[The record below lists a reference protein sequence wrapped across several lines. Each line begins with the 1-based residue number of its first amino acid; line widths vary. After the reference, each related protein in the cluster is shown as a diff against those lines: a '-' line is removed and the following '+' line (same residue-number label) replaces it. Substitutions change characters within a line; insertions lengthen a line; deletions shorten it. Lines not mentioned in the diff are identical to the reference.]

1 MKMIVSFRIESNTS
15 GGHFM
20 YVTYV
25 TNQANAHVVIAAHPK
40 IAPLLARLNACV
52 AQENQCLKLS
62 QKSFLSDD
70 LKTMDDRRDK
80 VFLGYKYSVEAFMEL
95 PVADMAATAKVLNQ
109 HIKDYGIDVRMQR
122 DRESGLLLNFIDDLQ
137 TKYPAEVAKLNL
149 TPFVEQMKLANDAY
163 IELSSQRTEER
174 TKQTTG
180 ALANAR
186 KQTDAAYREFI
197 QMVNAVA
204 LVEGDAAYADFI
216 DYTNELIRHYKQ
228 EVLNQPVSSQQGSGS
243 TPSGGEQGGTTT
255 PDNGDTPEQPGT
267 GTEPTPGDDNQ
278 PDTGGG
284 GSTGGD
290 DDDDEG
296 GLEG

>member
-1 MKMIVSFRIESNTS
+1 MSQVSPITLEVANA

-40 IAPLLARLNACV
+40 IAPLLARLNACI
-52 AQENQCLKLS
+52 AQENNSLKLS
-62 QKSFLSDD
+62 HKSFLSDE
-70 LKTMDDRRDK
+70 LKAMDERRGK
-80 VFLGYKYSVEAFMEL
+80 VYLGYKYSVEAFVEF
-95 PVADMAATAKVLNQ
+95 PVAEMAVKAKVLNQ

-137 TKYPAEVAKLNL
+137 TKYLTEVAGLNL

-163 IELSSQRTEER
+163 IALSTQRTEER

-180 ALANAR
+180 ALSNAR

-228 EVLNQPVSSQQGSGS
+228 EVMNQSVSSQQGSGS

-255 PDNGDTPEQPGT
+255 PDNGGTTEQPGT
-267 GTEPTPGDDNQ
+267 GPEPTPGDDNQ